1 MTRKISAK
9 YTLDK
14 KVDMDFHISD
24 EVYTELA
31 KNIKHSM
38 DQELLYNLCIMTGW
52 HGTSVSYQHLDEV
65 KEWIETNKLGEVRWY
80 DNRIVFQE
88 SKDYE
93 WFILRWS

>member
-1 MTRKISAK
+1 MTIQLNHQLTQYA
-9 YTLDK
+9 
-14 KVDMDFHISD
+14 HD
-24 EVYTELA
+24 EIVTELA

-52 HGTSVSYQHLDEV
+52 HGTSVSYQQLDEV

>member
-1 MTRKISAK
+1 MGMILSQNE
-9 YTLDK
+9 
-14 KVDMDFHISD
+14 HD
-24 EVYTELA
+24 EILTA
-31 KNIKHSM
+31 MANNIRNRL

-52 HGTSVSYQHLDEV
+52 HGTSVSYQQLDEV

>member
-1 MTRKISAK
+1 
-9 YTLDK
+9 
-14 KVDMDFHISD
+14 
-24 EVYTELA
+24 
-31 KNIKHSM
+31 
-38 DQELLYNLCIMTGW
+38 MTGW
-52 HGTSVSYQHLDEV
+52 HGTSVSYQQLDEV